1 MISYDIFLPLSDL
14 LHFSMIIT
22 RSIYV
27 DLMALLHSFFWIVF
41 LCIFVPH
48 VLFVSRRL
56 GCLPVMVIVNSV
68 AMNIVAHLSFK
79 LRVFFRYMTRNGIG
93 SSSIFSFSRNLYA
106 VLHSSC
112 TRLRSHQQCMMVPFS
127 PHPGQHLLF
136 VDSLIV
142 ILIGVRWYLIV
153 VLICIIISLIISNVE
168 QSSHVLFSHLSS
180 LKKCLFRSSAHFFN
194 LIFLYQAAWAFCI
207 F

>member
-1 MISYDIFLPLSDL
+1 
-14 LHFSMIIT
+14 
-22 RSIYV
+22 
-27 DLMALLHSFFWIVF
+27 
-41 LCIFVPH
+41 
-48 VLFVSRRL
+48 
-56 GCLPVMVIVNSV
+56 MVIVNSV

-142 ILIGVRWYLIV
+142 ILIGVR
-153 VLICIIISLIISNVE
+153 
-168 QSSHVLFSHLSS
+168 
-180 LKKCLFRSSAHFFN
+180 
-194 LIFLYQAAWAFCI
+194 
-207 F
+207 